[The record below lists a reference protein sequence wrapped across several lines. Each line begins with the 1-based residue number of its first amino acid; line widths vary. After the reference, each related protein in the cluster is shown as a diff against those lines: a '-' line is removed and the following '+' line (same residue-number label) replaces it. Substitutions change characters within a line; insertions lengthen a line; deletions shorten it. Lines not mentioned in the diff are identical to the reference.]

1 MLTPPDTPTT
11 PLVTLNGFEDPHV
24 ARIFGVMMA
33 LAGEVY
39 VLKAEVERLKTAL
52 AEKAVVDHDDLQQA
66 GDSQPMQAW
75 LAQEQG
81 AFTADLL
88 RPWLEPDAAL
98 DATSYMGA
106 E

>member
-1 MLTPPDTPTT
+1 MSAKAKGKRPQFTDNPQTDS
-11 PLVTLNGFEDPHV
+11 LVSIV
-24 ARIFGVMMA
+24 MA